1 MIDARNQVVSKE
13 KSLELELGEVWQET
27 QADRT
32 LIYTSKWAEIL
43 VKEGGNAI
51 EIQQLILKKWI
62 MTKDTI
68 SLIVSLIIA
77 HVKEN
82 ENVNYLIS
90 ISSYNIYIITCIFK
104 EYIKLPSKIIH
115 KDNIV
120 DSIVFY

>member
-51 EIQQLILKKWI
+51 EIQQLILKKLI
-62 MTKDTI
+62 MAKDTI
-68 SLIVSLIIA
+68 SLTVFLIMV
-77 HVKEN
+77 HLKEN
-82 ENVNYLIS
+82 KNIHYVIS
-90 ISSYNIYIITCIFK
+90 MVISYIIICIFK
-104 EYIKLPSKIIH
+104 EYIKLPSKIID
-115 KDNIV
+115 KDNIL